1 MKFILWH
8 LCRNLSKTLEEL
20 IVVFSTLIFE
30 NMFLVS
36 RLKAVCERVIC
47 DNLDVSNAAQAL
59 VLAHLHEAKQLKKVA
74 LDFVT
79 QNIVKVSESPGWTQ
93 IVGGNEVLGDI
104 LKSVMIKLKQ

>member
-1 MKFILWH
+1 MKCIFWQ
-8 LCRNLSKTLEEL
+8 LCHNLSKTLEEL
-20 IVVFSTLIFE
+20 MVVFIMLIFE

>member
-1 MKFILWH
+1 MKFIFWQ
-8 LCRNLSKTLEEL
+8 LCHNLSKTLEEL
-20 IVVFSTLIFE
+20 MVVFIMLIFE

>member
-1 MKFILWH
+1 M
-8 LCRNLSKTLEEL
+8 
-20 IVVFSTLIFE
+20 VVFIMLIFE